1 MTIATILLPI
11 ASYALG
17 CISPAYFLVKKSTGK
32 SLHQE
37 GTGNLGAT
45 NAGRLLGKKAFV
57 GIALLDILKGALAVL
72 LALYFKVPTWSV
84 AASGLAVVVGHI
96 WPVQFRFKGGK
107 GLATAYGVVVVL
119 VPWISLAMWPV
130 LFLWKAVLKRK
141 SISMILTFA
150 CASVA
155 SIWFTEPELS
165 GVLFVLTG
173 LLGYTHRENLRKE
186 AGK

>member
-1 MTIATILLPI
+1 MTFANIIMPLAC
-11 ASYALG
+11 YALG
-17 CISPAYFLVKKSTGK
+17 CFSPAYFLVKKSTGK

-72 LALYFKVPTWSV
+72 LALHFKVQAWSL

-96 WPVQFRFKGGK
+96 WPVQFRFQGGK
-107 GLATAYGVVVVL
+107 GLATAYGVVLVL
-119 VPWISLAMWPV
+119 APWIALAMWPV

-141 SISMILTFA
+141 TISMLLTF
-150 CASVA
+150 CFASVA
-155 SIWFTEPELS
+155 TIWFTVPALS
-165 GVLFVLTG
+165 AVSFALTG

>member
-1 MTIATILLPI
+1 MTIESLILPI
-11 ASYALG
+11 VSYALG
-17 CISPAYFLVKKSTGK
+17 CISPAHFLVRKSTGK

-45 NAGRLLGKKAFV
+45 NAGRLLGKKAFI

-72 LALYFKVPTWSV
+72 LALYFEVQTWSV
-84 AASGLAVVVGHI
+84 AASSLAVVIGHV

-130 LFLWKAVLKRK
+130 LFLWKALFKRK
-141 SISMILTFA
+141 SISMVLAFT
-150 CASVA
+150 CAAVG
-155 SIWFTEPELS
+155 SIWVADPLFS
-165 GVLFVLTG
+165 GVIFLLTG

>member
-1 MTIATILLPI
+1 MTLTNIIIPLAC
-11 ASYALG
+11 YALG
-17 CISPAYFLVKKSTGK
+17 CISPAHFLVKKSTGK

-72 LALYFKVPTWSV
+72 LALYLKVPTWSV

-130 LFLWKAVLKRK
+130 LFLWKAALKRK
-141 SISMILTFA
+141 SISMVLTFA

-155 SIWFTEPELS
+155 SIWVVDPLFS
-165 GVLFVLTG
+165 GLIFALTG